1 MPFPQCSP
9 SIINPPACCL
19 LLKAWCYLSSSC
31 SRPYFICFTRTNCS
45 LLSSPMEKLVIS
57 KLIFSWLNY
66 LYAYVPHKSLSSIV
80 MIVLCVQSLGLTHDP
95 VQSRCSN
102 HVCAIDLCARDVELA
117 LQHSI
122 FDCDYFSHEKWYAG
136 CIFQNWD

>member
-1 MPFPQCSP
+1 MLLTSQVLMLLEF
-9 SIINPPACCL
+9 L
-19 LLKAWCYLSSSC
+19 LLKAL
-31 SRPYFICFTRTNCS
+31 FHMFHQNCS

-136 CIFQNWD
+136 CIFQN